1 MRKIAWILLI
11 ALSTPLLMKMTV
23 VGKYMLQYQAYL
35 LACEN
40 TSRPELNCNGTCQ
53 FAKELREVEEHNPLA
68 PEVPEA
74 LKVELQV
81 ISILDL
87 SSSLLPE
94 VLNYVQLFGH
104 SPTEDTDAGYLQQES
119 PPPSFA

>member
-53 FAKELREVEEHNPLA
+53 FAKELREVEEHNPMA

-87 SSSLLPE
+87 SSTLVPE
-94 VLNYVQLFGH
+94 VLNYVQLFGQ
-104 SPTEDTDAGYLQQES
+104 SPIQDTDAGYLQQES
-119 PPPSFA
+119 PPPSLV